1 MAKNNIW
8 QLQEA
13 KSKFSEVVERA
24 LAQGVQIVTRR
35 GRKTVVVMPFDEYER
50 LSKPGQRLSQFL
62 LDSPLSGTEMT
73 IERSES
79 LPRKTE
85 IE

>member
-8 QLQEA
+8 QLQDA
-13 KSKFSEVVERA
+13 KSKFSELVERA

-35 GRKTVVVMPFDEYER
+35 GRKTVVVMPFEEYER
-50 LSKPGQRLSQFL
+50 LSKPAQHLSQFL
-62 LDSPLSGTEMT
+62 LESPLSGADLDIT
-73 IERSES
+73 RNQG